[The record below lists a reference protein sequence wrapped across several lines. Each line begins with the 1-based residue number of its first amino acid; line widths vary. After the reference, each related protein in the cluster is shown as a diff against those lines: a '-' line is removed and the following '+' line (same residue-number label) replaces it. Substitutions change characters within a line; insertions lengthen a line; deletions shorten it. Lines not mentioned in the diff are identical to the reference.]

1 MLPGTGPAT
10 SRRQRAQ
17 RLRREHE
24 AFFARWEP
32 EARSILEELLEKYAE
47 WEVTQLDDL
56 AVLEVPPL
64 SEHGTPVEIA
74 ERFGGG
80 EALQDAVDQLAA
92 LLYAA

>member
-1 MLPGTGPAT
+1 MG
-10 SRRQRAQ
+10 
-17 RLRREHE
+17 RLQFDH
-24 AFFARWEP
+24 
-32 EARSILEELLEKYAE
+32 
-47 WEVTQLDDL
+47 L

-80 EALQDAVDQLAA
+80 EALREAVDELAA